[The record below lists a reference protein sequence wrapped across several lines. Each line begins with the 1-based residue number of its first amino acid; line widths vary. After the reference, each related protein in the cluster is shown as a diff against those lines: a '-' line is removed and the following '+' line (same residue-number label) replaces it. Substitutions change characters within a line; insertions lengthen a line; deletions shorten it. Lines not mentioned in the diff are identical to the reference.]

1 METKNDLVKSLESTN
16 DGVSIH
22 EILEKYF
29 FQRKGETVPSGE
41 PWAESEE
48 EREEYRKAY
57 EWANDGKPTGIKS
70 DEEFYRIQKR
80 VYGKVIMKIK

>member
-1 METKNDLVKSLESTN
+1 MTDRIQEITSQNSN
-16 DGVSIH
+16 RSIH
-22 EILEKYF
+22 TILEKYW
-29 FQRKGETVPSGE
+29 FQRNGETVPSGE
-41 PWAESEE
+41 PWAESEAQAE
-48 EREEYRKAY
+48 HYRKAY